1 LKHYK
6 FKDNPAEIPIK
17 FDIYI
22 YIYIYKEMKKN
33 SFFVF
38 IYGIELMFQEDEL
51 LYVVVT
57 TIANRL

>member
-17 FDIYI
+17 FD
-22 YIYIYKEMKKN
+22 IYIYKEMKKN